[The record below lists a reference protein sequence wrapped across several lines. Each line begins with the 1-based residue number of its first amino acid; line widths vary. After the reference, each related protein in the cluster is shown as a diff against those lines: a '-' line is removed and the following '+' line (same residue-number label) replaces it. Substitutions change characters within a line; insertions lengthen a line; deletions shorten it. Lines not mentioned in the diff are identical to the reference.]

1 MLGIECCV
9 LNCVDS
15 ESERI
20 LRIGL
25 SWGWLGAGQMG
36 AAKMNFSILTPTKVW
51 TNLEDWPHH
60 PDRPAEMT
68 IWIDCCLFNGNP
80 VGIEYM
86 SN

>member
-25 SWGWLGAGQMG
+25 SWGWLGAGQRG
-36 AAKMNFSILTPTKVW
+36 AAKMNFPILTPTI
-51 TNLEDWPHH
+51 L
-60 PDRPAEMT
+60 
-68 IWIDCCLFNGNP
+68 L
-80 VGIEYM
+80 GIKCGVLNRFQFLM
-86 SN
+86 NFKI